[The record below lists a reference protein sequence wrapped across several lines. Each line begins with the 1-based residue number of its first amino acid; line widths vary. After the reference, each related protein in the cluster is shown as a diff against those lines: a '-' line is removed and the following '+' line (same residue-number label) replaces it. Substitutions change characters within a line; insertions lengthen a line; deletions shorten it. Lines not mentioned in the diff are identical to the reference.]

1 MTEKMLRLGLTGG
14 IASGKSAVAAMLR
27 ELGFAVLDAD
37 SLAHKLLEPGQSAYE
52 EVLREFGPT
61 ITDGQGRVDRAKL
74 AALIFADRAK
84 LDRLNAIVHPR
95 VAEVVLHQFDE
106 WQRNGTRDVA
116 FVEAALL
123 IESGIHKHLD
133 GLVVAWCRP
142 EQQLERLAARG
153 LSENEA
159 RRRIS
164 AQMPVEVKLRH
175 ATEKIDCSGTLE
187 QTRQQVEALAVKLHR
202 SKAAR

>member
-1 MTEKMLRLGLTGG
+1 MLRLGLTGG

-27 ELGFAVLDAD
+27 ELGFSVLDAD
-37 SLAHKLLEPGQSAYE
+37 SLAHKIVEPDQPAYE
-52 EVLREFGPT
+52 EVLREFGSA

-74 AALIFADRAK
+74 GALVFADRAK

-95 VAEVVLHQFDE
+95 VAEAVLRQFDE
-106 WQRNGTRDVA
+106 WQREGTRDAA

-123 IESGIHKHLD
+123 IESGIHKQLD

-153 LSENEA
+153 LSEDEA

-164 AQMPVEVKLRH
+164 AQMPVEEKLRH
-175 ATEKIDCSGTLE
+175 ATERIDCSGTLE
-187 QTRQQVEALAVKLHR
+187 QTRRQVEALGARLHR
-202 SKAAR
+202 SKATR